1 MMDGSQGGSNS
12 SPPFLTKTYE
22 MVDDPLTDHI
32 VSWSH
37 TGTSFVVWD
46 PPQFASELLPKYF
59 KHNNFSSFVRQLNT
73 YGFRKIDPD
82 QWEFANDEFIRGK
95 RHLLKNIH
103 RRKPIHS
110 HSTPPQGTLSTAL
123 SPSERQEYEDD
134 IKKLKNETGSLRLQ
148 LQNHKRE
155 NQENETKITSLNER
169 LHSIKLKQRKMI
181 SFLAQLLEKP
191 KISLETNIKK
201 RRRSVVRTLLSFNR
215 HFCHILVDCRGVV
228 AESLRKLLVVVFYD
242 LDGFR
247 KIDPDQWEFAND
259 EFIRGKRHL
268 LKNIHR
274 RKPIHSHSTPPQGT
288 LSTALSPSERQE
300 YEDDI
305 KKLKNETGSLRLQ
318 LQNHKRENQ
327 ENETKITSLNERLHS
342 IKLKQRKMI
351 SFLAQLLEKPKISL
365 ETNIKKRRLMI
376 STYLQDEANADEND
390 NLDIHGLIT
399 KLDSKLKFWA
409 DFVDD
414 VKTSGQ
420 EKYDLAD
427 SPTVSLIYTNQ
438 DSRVKTKSSG
448 IDVNAEP
455 VAAADV
461 APVKTGAN
469 DVFWEQFLTETP
481 GGGDTQEVQSERR
494 DVIKSL
500 WSMNNLDKITEKMGN
515 LSPTEDIG
523 SKLLSFNACRTLLDI
538 RYKFKRLYYIF
549 RECGL
554 QFNRVYYPASVISLF
569 NTVIDMNMM
578 FATGKMVAQV

>member
-1 MMDGSQGGSNS
+1 MDGSQGGSNS

-82 QWEFANDEFIRGK
+82 QWEFANDEFIRGQ

-110 HSTPPQGTLSTAL
+110 HSTPPQGTSSTAL
-123 SPSERQEYEDD
+123 SPSERQEYEND

-155 NQENETKITSLNER
+155 NQENETKLTSLNER

-191 KISLETNIKK
+191 KISLETN
-201 RRRSVVRTLLSFNR
+201 S
-215 HFCHILVDCRGVV
+215 
-228 AESLRKLLVVVFYD
+228 
-242 LDGFR
+242 
-247 KIDPDQWEFAND
+247 
-259 EFIRGKRHL
+259 
-268 LKNIHR
+268 
-274 RKPIHSHSTPPQGT
+274 
-288 LSTALSPSERQE
+288 
-300 YEDDI
+300 
-305 KKLKNETGSLRLQ
+305 
-318 LQNHKRENQ
+318 
-327 ENETKITSLNERLHS
+327 
-342 IKLKQRKMI
+342 
-351 SFLAQLLEKPKISL
+351 
-365 ETNIKKRRLMI
+365 KKRRLMI

-390 NLDIHGLIT
+390 NLDIHKLIT

-420 EKYDLAD
+420 EKYDLPD

-515 LSPTEDIG
+515 LSPSG
-523 SKLLSFNACRTLLDI
+523 KLDVR
-538 RYKFKRLYYIF
+538 
-549 RECGL
+549 
-554 QFNRVYYPASVISLF
+554 
-569 NTVIDMNMM
+569 
-578 FATGKMVAQV
+578 